1 VYRRRHTAV
10 NVLRLAILIALDVAI
25 AFAIARYAQ
34 RRFAADFGGVFVLT
48 GVAFLALAV
57 LLLAPLVWTSR

>member
-1 VYRRRHTAV
+1 M

-34 RRFAADFGGVFVLT
+34 RRYAADLGGVFVLT
-48 GVAFLALAV
+48 GVGFMALAV
-57 LLLAPLVWTSR
+57 LLLAPLVWTSH